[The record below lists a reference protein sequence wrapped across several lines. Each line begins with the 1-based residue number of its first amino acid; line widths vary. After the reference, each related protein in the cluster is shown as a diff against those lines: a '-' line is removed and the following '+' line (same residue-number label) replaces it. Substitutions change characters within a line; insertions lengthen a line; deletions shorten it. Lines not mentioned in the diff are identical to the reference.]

1 LKENSG
7 LAECCPGDA
16 RCAGPEFILQ
26 ESTMLQK
33 FPAFAG
39 VQGPVV
45 VIVMDGYGIPK
56 NDAGSAIAAARK
68 PTLDRLFAECPHI
81 SLRAHGTAVGMPS
94 DDDMGN
100 SEVGHN
106 AIGAGQVYSQGAALV
121 ANAIADGAIWA
132 GDAWKEIVAGA
143 RAGANGKAGV
153 IHFIGLF
160 SDGNVHSHI
169 DHLKAMVVQAK
180 AEGIKTVRIHA
191 LLDGR
196 DVPET
201 SALEYV
207 VPFEAFLGEISSDG
221 FDARI
226 ASGGGRQYITMD
238 RYDANWPMVEKGWK
252 THVLGEGPQ
261 FANATE
267 AVNGLRERHP
277 GTIDQD
283 LPEFVI
289 AEGGKPIGTIQDGD
303 SVVFFNFRGDRAI
316 EITRAFVEDDF
327 NKFDRVRAP
336 RVTYAGMLQ
345 YDGDLQLPKRFLVAP
360 PAIKDTSGEWFS
372 KAGLAQFACSETQK
386 FGHVTYFWNGNRSG
400 KFEGETWQEVPSDV
414 VPFEQRPWMKA
425 AEIADAMIAAVQSGQ
440 YKVLRCNFANGDMVG
455 HTGNFR
461 AATMAVEAV
470 DLALARLL
478 PAIEAAGG
486 VALITADHGNADEMF
501 ELDKKTKQPAL
512 NADGSFKAKTAHTLN
527 PVPLILFDKV
537 SGGRLGLK
545 QTDTAGLS
553 SIAATVANLVGLEK
567 HPKWDDSVLDVK

>member
-1 LKENSG
+1 
-7 LAECCPGDA
+7 
-16 RCAGPEFILQ
+16 
-26 ESTMLQK
+26 MLQK
-33 FPAFAG
+33 LPAFAG
-39 VQGPVV
+39 VPGPVV

-81 SLRAHGTAVGMPS
+81 RLRAHGTAVGMPS

-132 GDAWKEIVAGA
+132 GDAWQEIVAGA

-180 AEGIKTVRIHA
+180 EEGVKTVRIHA

-207 VPFEAFLGEISSDG
+207 VPFEAFLAEISRDG
-221 FDARI
+221 FDACI

-400 KFEGETWQEVPSDV
+400 KFDGETWQEVPSDV

-425 AEIADAMIAAVQSGQ
+425 AEITDAMIAALQSGQ
-440 YKVLRCNFANGDMVG
+440 YKVLRCNYANGDMVG

-512 NADGSFKAKTAHTLN
+512 NKDGSFKAKTAHTLN

-537 SGGRLGLK
+537 TGGRLGLK

-553 SIAATVANLVGLEK
+553 SIAATVANLLGLEK
-567 HPKWDDSVLDVK
+567 HAKWDEGVLEVI